1 MKIRI
6 LISIL
11 AALLISVPGKCEVP
25 ASFVYDSCNGDTL
38 HLDFYAAQSSAPAP
52 VLIYAFG
59 GGFKGGTRRSDS
71 YNRMFDFMTRNG
83 VAVVSIDYRTLLKDA
98 DPASMASAEGFKSA
112 LVEAIGAATAD
123 MLKATAFVYSKAGE
137 WNIDPNLMF
146 ACGSSAGAITA
157 LQTEYELCN
166 DSTLAES
173 YNLPAGFN
181 YAGVISMAGA
191 ICCEYEPAWKKAPSP
206 ILLFQGDADAVVPFE
221 KAVLGNFGLWGSKT
235 ISDGLSRQGTPHRFH
250 RFNGASHEIAEQPMQ
265 TNTGE
270 IYDFIAAVASS
281 RCNDIINTTGY
292 NPQQSEYKTDFSIID
307 YIKANM

>member
-1 MKIRI
+1 MKIKI

-25 ASFVYDSCNGDTL
+25 ASFVYNSCNGDTL

-71 YNRMFDFMTRNG
+71 YNHMFDFMTRNG
-83 VAVVSIDYRTLLKDA
+83 IAVVSIDYRTLLKEA
-98 DPASMASAEGFKSA
+98 DPASMASADGFKAA

-157 LQTEYELCN
+157 L
-166 DSTLAES
+166 
-173 YNLPAGFN
+173 
-181 YAGVISMAGA
+181 
-191 ICCEYEPAWKKAPSP
+191 
-206 ILLFQGDADAVVPFE
+206 
-221 KAVLGNFGLWGSKT
+221 
-235 ISDGLSRQGTPHRFH
+235 
-250 RFNGASHEIAEQPMQ
+250 
-265 TNTGE
+265 
-270 IYDFIAAVASS
+270 
-281 RCNDIINTTGY
+281 
-292 NPQQSEYKTDFSIID
+292 
-307 YIKANM
+307 